1 MSGVA
6 GVNGIALGA
15 TAAGAVLL
23 WSGVKGTSVT
33 GSLRALLSGKA
44 PPAGQTDA
52 IAGATSS
59 TSSSTTSSTTSSTAA
74 GGTYTHASLMTLW
87 QAAGGSASTANN
99 AACHAMQ
106 ESSGRPAVTSA
117 NPDGGTNVG
126 LWQLDTRGVGAG
138 YTVAELSDPMTNARI
153 TVEATSDGANWSEW
167 SSTGC

>member
-1 MSGVA
+1 VSGVA
-6 GVNGIALGA
+6 GVNGIALA
-15 TAAGAVLL
+15 AAAAGAVLL

-33 GSLRALLSGKA
+33 GSLRSLISGKA
-44 PPAGQTDA
+44 PPAVQTTA
-52 IAGATSS
+52 IADAASSSATSS
-59 TSSSTTSSTTSSTAA
+59 SSSSSGT
-74 GGTYTHASLMTLW
+74 GTYNHASLMTLW

-117 NPDGGTNVG
+117 NPDGGQNVG